1 MFWLLL
7 QTIACKNQ
15 KFLCGLVPCAELE
28 ILQHTIARNWVQAQ
42 PVGLRSP
49 PPRQLEAGH
58 CSPTAQRWVVRTMT
72 RNFIFPQSI
81 TLSRPHSHSVTFPL
95 IYHETFEHRWG
106 IEGGTP
112 PSAGNPK
119 TRRFLVYLCLL
130 SLHKKVGAVWSAQ
143 LHKGKVLLKL

>member
-42 PVGLRSP
+42 PVGLHSP
-49 PPRQLEAGH
+49 LPRQLEAGH

-72 RNFIFPQSI
+72 RNFIFPQFI
-81 TLSRPHSHSVTFPL
+81 TLSSPRSNRKAVTLLL
-95 IYHETFEHRWG
+95 IYYTSLDFFGEEYFPC
-106 IEGGTP
+106 I
-112 PSAGNPK
+112 S
-119 TRRFLVYLCLL
+119 LL
-130 SLHKKVGAVWSAQ
+130 
-143 LHKGKVLLKL
+143 